1 MHTVSETRNL
11 RASPDC
17 HAPDER
23 AHVLELV
30 RRFGSGATS
39 FQVLE
44 PGYRY
49 FFPDR
54 EACVA
59 YIDTGRAWVA
69 AGAPLAAEAR
79 FAGVSA
85 AFVDAARTANRR
97 ACFFAT
103 EDRFVRRVPMR
114 SLLMGEQPIWE
125 PASWRPAP
133 SATRRACGSSCVARA
148 RKVSTSVRSM
158 AVPTQRPARR
168 RAMRW

>member
-17 HAPDER
+17 DAPDER

-30 RRFGSGATS
+30 RRFGFGATS

-79 FAGVSA
+79 FAGV
-85 AFVDAARTANRR
+85 VGG
-97 ACFFAT
+97 
-103 EDRFVRRVPMR
+103 VH
-114 SLLMGEQPIWE
+114 
-125 PASWRPAP
+125 
-133 SATRRACGSSCVARA
+133 
-148 RKVSTSVRSM
+148 
-158 AVPTQRPARR
+158 RR
-168 RAMRW
+168 RAAQRIGAPASSRPRIASSVGSRCDRC